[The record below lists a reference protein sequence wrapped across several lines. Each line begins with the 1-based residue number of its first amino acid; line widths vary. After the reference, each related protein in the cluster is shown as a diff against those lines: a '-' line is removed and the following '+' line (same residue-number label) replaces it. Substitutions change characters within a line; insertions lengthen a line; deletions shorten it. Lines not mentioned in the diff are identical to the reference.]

1 MSYGQRIAGRRCQ
14 FKNGGGGRGKEEKKK
29 RKIVVTFS
37 CSCSAVL
44 PSRRLMKEVDLSS
57 QTLAWFSP

>member
-1 MSYGQRIAGRRCQ
+1 MGSVLLVEDVNL
-14 FKNGGGGRGKEEKKK
+14 KMGGRGEEEKKK
-29 RKIVVTFS
+29 RKIDVTFS

>member
-1 MSYGQRIAGRRCQ
+1 MGSVLLVEDVNL
-14 FKNGGGGRGKEEKKK
+14 KMGGGGGKEEKKK